1 MLGCVD
7 EISTDD
13 VFAIPL
19 GNRASIRQDSDQI
32 TGPGPMSTKMDE
44 DDWAHTLAV
53 FRACLPRRGR
63 KAEDDR
69 RFLEALRFFTVENVR
84 WRALPERFGHW
95 NSVWKRFDRLSK
107 AGVFEAFFDTLAS
120 MSSTAHLIQMFN
132 STIVR
137 GHVSAAGAKGGQD
150 GQALGRS
157 ARRLHHENPR
167 KIGRLRRHHRL
178 RSDRRRSFRRASL
191 RNPARH
197 RTRHPASRRHLST
210 KATPARPTARRQGR
224 AGIAPVV
231 PHKANE
237 KDKPAFFARTLYK
250 ARARIEQGV
259 GRLKRFK
266 RVALR
271 CEKTARNFRSIVSF
285 AAGLCL
291 IKFVHTA

>member
-1 MLGCVD
+1 
-7 EISTDD
+7 
-13 VFAIPL
+13 
-19 GNRASIRQDSDQI
+19 
-32 TGPGPMSTKMDE
+32 MSTKMDE
-44 DDWAHTLAV
+44 NDWAHTLAV

-63 KAEDDR
+63 RAEDDR
-69 RFLEALRFFTVENVR
+69 RFLEALHFFTVENVR

-120 MSSTAHLIQMFN
+120 MSSTAHLLQMFELDHRAR
-132 STIVR
+132 SCLGGR
-137 GHVSAAGAKGGQD
+137 SKGGQE

-157 ARRLHHENPR
+157 RGGFTTKIHAKSDASGDIIAFDLTGGEAPDGRHFETLLDIGPDIQPRAVICDKGYASKANRDAAR
-167 KIGRLRRHHRL
+167 
-178 RSDRRRSFRRASL
+178 
-191 RNPARH
+191 AR
-197 RTRHPASRRHLST
+197 
-210 KATPARPTARRQGR
+210 GV
-224 AGIAPVV
+224 APVI

-237 KDKPAFFARTLYK
+237 KNKPAFFARTLYK

-271 CEKTARNFRSIVSF
+271 CEKTAQNFRSIVSF

-291 IKFVHTA
+291 IKFVHTT

>member
-1 MLGCVD
+1 
-7 EISTDD
+7 
-13 VFAIPL
+13 
-19 GNRASIRQDSDQI
+19 
-32 TGPGPMSTKMDE
+32 MSTKMDE
-44 DDWAHTLAV
+44 DDWKHTLAV

-69 RFLEALRFFTVENVR
+69 RFLEALHFFTVENVR

-120 MSSTAHLIQMFN
+120 MRLHGASPSD
-132 STIVR
+132 VR
-137 GHVSAAGAKGGQD
+137 LHRRARSCIGGRSKGGQE

-157 ARRLHHENPR
+157 RGGFTTKIHAKSDASGDIIAFDLTGGEAFDGRHFETLLDIGPDIEPRAVICDKGYASKANRDAAR
-167 KIGRLRRHHRL
+167 
-178 RSDRRRSFRRASL
+178 
-191 RNPARH
+191 AR
-197 RTRHPASRRHLST
+197 
-210 KATPARPTARRQGR
+210 
-224 AGIAPVV
+224 GIAPVI

-237 KDKPAFFARTLYK
+237 KNKPAFFARTLYK

-271 CEKTARNFRSIVSF
+271 CEKTERNFRSIVSF

-291 IKFVHTA
+291 IKFVHTT

>member
-1 MLGCVD
+1 
-7 EISTDD
+7 
-13 VFAIPL
+13 
-19 GNRASIRQDSDQI
+19 
-32 TGPGPMSTKMDE
+32 MSTEMDE

-69 RFLEALRFFTVENVR
+69 RFLEALHFFTVENVR

-107 AGVFEAFFDTLAS
+107 AGVFEAFFNTLAS
-120 MSSTAHLIQMFN
+120 MSSRRISFRC
-132 STIVR
+132 STPPSCAR
-137 GHVSAAGAKGGQD
+137 MCRRPEQKGARRPG
-150 GQALGRS
+150 ARPL

-178 RSDRRRSFRRASL
+178 RPDRRRSFRRASL

-224 AGIAPVV
+224 AASRRSSRTRPTKKTSRPSSPAPSTRQGLASSRASDGSSASSASRSDAKR
-231 PHKANE
+231 PNE
-237 KDKPAFFARTLYK
+237 TSDQSSASPQASA
-250 ARARIEQGV
+250 
-259 GRLKRFK
+259 
-266 RVALR
+266 
-271 CEKTARNFRSIVSF
+271 
-285 AAGLCL
+285 
-291 IKFVHTA
+291 